1 MADARAHYSP
11 TIHAAIT
18 SAGAAAASIEGRRE
32 TMTAATPSQ
41 SATAQSGKHELF
53 YQAAT
58 IATVVLLICSAAIF

>member
-1 MADARAHYSP
+1 
-11 TIHAAIT
+11 
-18 SAGAAAASIEGRRE
+18 
-32 TMTAATPSQ
+32 MTAATPSQ